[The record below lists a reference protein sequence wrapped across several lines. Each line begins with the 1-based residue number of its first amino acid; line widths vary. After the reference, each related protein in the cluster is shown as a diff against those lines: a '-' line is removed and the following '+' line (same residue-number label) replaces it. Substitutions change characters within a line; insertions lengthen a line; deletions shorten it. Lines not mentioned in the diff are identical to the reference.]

1 MCPYRAFN
9 VVFRERLL
17 PFWTFQRDMG
27 VLVALWILDTRTDWS
42 NHSTLFLIYTV
53 FESSLMHCLNILSAH
68 CAVSFVF

>member
-1 MCPYRAFN
+1 
-9 VVFRERLL
+9 
-17 PFWTFQRDMG
+17 MG